1 MVKTYELFAGVLNR
15 FECDIDHLKQTEW
28 PALKVRMKRDNN
40 SSVQDFY
47 HRLFTIPNQKETL
60 KNILVLAEIIL
71 CIPVSS
77 DICERGFFFAMARLN
92 SDWRSRL
99 TPDMLNFL
107 MAISIQGPEPMDYN
121 AARALSLWWHGGER
135 ARRP

>member
-40 SSVQDFY
+40 NSSVQDFY

-71 CIPVSS
+71 CILLISVSVA
-77 DICERGFFFAMARLN
+77 FFFCYGQIKIRLAFKAHPRHVEFSN
-92 SDWRSRL
+92 GDIH
-99 TPDMLNFL
+99 P
-107 MAISIQGPEPMDYN
+107 
-121 AARALSLWWHGGER
+121 
-135 ARRP
+135 RP

>member
-40 SSVQDFY
+40 NTRVQDFY
-47 HRLFTIPNQKETL
+47 RRRFTNPNQKETL

-71 CIPVSS
+71 CITMSS
-77 DICERGFFFAMARLN
+77 DICERGFFCYGQMKIRLAFKAHPRHVEFSN
-92 SDWRSRL
+92 GDIH
-99 TPDMLNFL
+99 P
-107 MAISIQGPEPMDYN
+107 
-121 AARALSLWWHGGER
+121 
-135 ARRP
+135 RP